1 MADCAAV
8 SMPQLRIKQT
18 PGARGMRVAGACII
32 CGRQVLAYSSDVVPS
47 VGTFCDIVAV
57 DGHTTPDMAMHYQR
71 LSKDRQRA
79 FADKVAA
86 SITTPR
92 PGRHSLG

>member
-18 PGARGMRVAGACII
+18 PGARGMRAAGACII

-47 VGTFCDIVAV
+47 VGHFATSLPSTLSVICQFIDVPRIAV
-57 DGHTTPDMAMHYQR
+57 SGIDVE
-71 LSKDRQRA
+71 
-79 FADKVAA
+79 KVEP
-86 SITTPR
+86 SSELFQ
-92 PGRHSLG
+92 PG